1 MPRGGR
7 PGYGSDED
15 GMSPHMS
22 QHDKSEDSDA
32 DSGSEKSHSRMPQ
45 YGTKM
50 EGMEPR
56 PSGGGGGGG
65 GGGDDG
71 DHGAGSDDEGKSG
84 GDGGIIMSGYNPAEF
99 DNLPVS
105 DEIRELFQYIGR

>member
-1 MPRGGR
+1 MHDGPQMAGTMPRGGQ
-7 PGYGSDED
+7 PGYGSDEN
-15 GMSPHMS
+15 G
-22 QHDKSEDSDA
+22 KSEDSDA

-56 PSGGGGGGG
+56 ASGGV
-65 GGGDDG
+65 G
-71 DHGAGSDDEGKSG
+71 DHGAGSDDEGKSGG

-99 DNLPVS
+99 DNLPVT

>member
-1 MPRGGR
+1 MQDGPQMAGTTPRGGR
-7 PGYGSDED
+7 QGYGSNED
-15 GMSPHMS
+15 GMSPRMS
-22 QHDKSEDSDA
+22 QHDQSEDSDA
-32 DSGSEKSHSRMPQ
+32 DSGSDKSHSRMPQ

-56 PSGGGGGGG
+56 PSGGGG
-65 GGGDDG
+65 
-71 DHGAGSDDEGKSG
+71 DHAAGSEDEGKSG
-84 GDGGIIMSGYNPAEF
+84 GGGIKMSGYNPADF